1 MFDVLLTF
9 HVLATAVWLGGTVAL
24 VFVAVPVVRRLEG
37 ETRAAALRT
46 LARRWRP
53 IGWGSLAV
61 LVASGIP
68 LAGHAGAFDT
78 HVLFASSFGRVL
90 IVKSVLAALLIGSAA
105 LHDFVFG
112 PRLARQIREGGLQC
126 ARRPLVWVGWT
137 SFSLSVLVP
146 VLGVVLAELP
156 VH

>member
-1 MFDVLLTF
+1 VFDVLLTF

-24 VFVAVPVVRRLEG
+24 VFVAIPVVRRLEG

-46 LARRWRP
+46 LARRWRR
-53 IGWGSLAV
+53 IGWGSLTV

-68 LAGHAGAFDT
+68 LAGHAGAFHT
-78 HVLFASSFGRVL
+78 HVLFSSSFGRVL
-90 IVKSVLAALLIGSAA
+90 IVKSVLAALLIGFAA

-112 PRLARQIREGGLQC
+112 PRLARQIREGGPQS

-137 SFSLSVLVP
+137 SFSLSVFVP